1 MKFENL
7 KINETILKA
16 IKEKWYTEAT
26 PIQEKA
32 IPILLE
38 WTDLIWCAQTWTWK
52 TASFAIPTIQLLNEA
67 KASGKWWKWIWALI
81 VTPTRELAIQ
91 IDEWFKEY
99 WKWSWLRNAVIF
111 WWVKQHWQVKKL
123 KSWID
128 ILTATPWRLLDLINQ
143 WEIRLGNL
151 EVFILDEADR
161 MLDMWFIHDIKKIIA
176 KLPKERHSMF
186 FSATMPDEII
196 KLSNTLLTNPKK
208 VEVTPISSTADTIEQ
223 KLYRVDK
230 SNKKHLLNHILE
242 DKKIESLLVFS
253 RTKHWAN
260 RIAEFLE
267 KSWNKAA
274 AIHWNKSQ
282 NARQKALEDFK
293 SKEIRVLVATDIAAR
308 WIDISKLSYV
318 VNFDLPAEPES
329 YVHRIWRTWR
339 AKNTWLAMSFCEKL
353 EERQLK
359 DIEKL
364 IKKSI
369 PLVSDHPFPLWSASD
384 KCELDERWWRDG
396 RKNKSWRNSQKNYNP
411 RNSSERRS
419 PEKFKTENNLDSK
432 NKFKKT
438 SEKIKWAFWKDPS
451 RKPSKRSEEKA
462 SRYKKSW
469 WNWSKKYAKQAHK
482 NIYDKDKK
490 SGKFDKKD

>member
-1 MKFENL
+1 MQFENL
-7 KINETILKA
+7 NLNPIILQA
-16 IKEKWYTEAT
+16 IKEKWYTEPT

-32 IPILLE
+32 IPILLK

-52 TASFAIPTIQLLNEA
+52 TASFAIPTLQLLAEA
-67 KASGKWWKWIWALI
+67 KKSWKFSKWIWALI

-91 IDEWFKEY
+91 IDESFKDY
-99 WKWSWLRNAVIF
+99 WKWLWLRHSVIF
-111 WWVKQHWQVKKL
+111 WWVKQHSQVKEL
-123 KSWID
+123 KKWVD

-143 WEIRLGNL
+143 WIISLKDL
-151 EVFILDEADR
+151 QIFTLDEADR
-161 MLDMWFIHDIKKIIA
+161 MLDMWFIHDVKKIIA
-176 KLPKERHSMF
+176 KLPEKRHSMF
-186 FSATMPDEII
+186 FSATMPNEII
-196 KLSNTLLTNPKK
+196 KLANSLLKNPKK
-208 VEVTPISSTADTIEQ
+208 VKVTPISSTAETIEQ

-242 DKKIESLLVFS
+242 DEKIESLLVFS

-282 NARQKALEDFK
+282 NARQNALANFK

-308 WIDISKLSYV
+308 WIDISQLSYV

-353 EERQLK
+353 EERQLR

-364 IKKSI
+364 IKKKI
-369 PLVSDHPFPLWSASD
+369 PLVENHPFPLWTASD
-384 KCELDERWWRDG
+384 KCELEERWWRNW
-396 RKNKSWRNSQKNYNP
+396 RKPQKRNNNSWRYAP
-411 RNSSERRS
+411 RNSSERRKWNREIS
-419 PEKFKTENNLDSK
+419 ETEKNFSK
-432 NKFKKT
+432 PWKIFWKKSQNS
-438 SEKIKWAFWKDPS
+438 SEKN
-451 RKPSKRSEEKA
+451 SKQPQ

-469 WNWSKKYAKQAHK
+469 WNWNKKYAKKAQK
-482 NIYDKDKK
+482 NIYDKNKK
-490 SGKFDKKD
+490 SEGKK